1 MKTMILRKWNVGLLA
16 LLVLSSFSFSA
27 SAQTKDEII
36 HGSYIVAFGRAATS
50 GELTYWRQNVGN
62 STVQQMV
69 ENHRNFI
76 RTNQYEREQTIRRS
90 YMDAFGWQPSADE
103 VRYWSGQH
111 KTYGELM
118 ANHVNNWL
126 GVYPDKKEQ
135 VIRQSY
141 YKVFNRNATA
151 AEVKYWM
158 GQTTC
163 SFVQLVA
170 MHTTWKQQNQ
180 KSSSATRVKPNLN
193 TSAVSTTD
201 AFSSP
206 AISQVIA
213 AGGGNVI
220 APGGGNVIAAGSG
233 NVVSAGGLN

>member
-1 MKTMILRKWNVGLLA
+1 MKTTILRKGSFGLLA
-16 LLVLSSFSFSA
+16 FFVLSLFSLTA
-27 SAQTKDEII
+27 GAQSKDEVI

-50 GELTYWRQNVGN
+50 GEVQYWRQNVGN
-62 STVQQMV
+62 SSIQQMV

-76 RTNQYEREQTIRRS
+76 KDNQYEREQTIKRS

-103 VRYWSGQH
+103 VKYWSGQN

-126 GVYPDKKEQ
+126 GVYPDKKEL
-135 VIRQSY
+135 VIKQSY

-158 GQTTC
+158 GQQTC

-180 KSSSATRVKPNLN
+180 QSSTTTRVKPNLN
-193 TSAVSTTD
+193 TSAVSTTGT
-201 AFSSP
+201 FSSSG
-206 AISQVIA
+206 ISGVIA

-220 APGGGNVIAAGSG
+220 APGGGNVIAAGGG

>member
-1 MKTMILRKWNVGLLA
+1 MILHKVSFGLLA
-16 LLVLSSFSFSA
+16 LFVLALSSFSA
-27 SAQTKDEII
+27 QAQTKDEII

-50 GELTYWRQNVGN
+50 GELQHWRQYVG
-62 STVQQMV
+62 SSSIQQMV

-76 RTNQYEREQTIRRS
+76 KTNQYEREQTIKRS

-103 VRYWSGQH
+103 VKYWSGQN

-118 ANHVNNWL
+118 TNHINNWL
-126 GVYPDKKEQ
+126 NVYPDKKEQ
-135 VIRQSY
+135 VIKQSY

-151 AEVKYWM
+151 AEVKYWIS
-158 GQTTC
+158 QPTC

-180 KSSSATRVKPNLN
+180 QSSSTTRVKPNLA
-193 TSAVSTTD
+193 TPAVSTTG

-233 NVVSAGGLN
+233 NVVAAGGMN